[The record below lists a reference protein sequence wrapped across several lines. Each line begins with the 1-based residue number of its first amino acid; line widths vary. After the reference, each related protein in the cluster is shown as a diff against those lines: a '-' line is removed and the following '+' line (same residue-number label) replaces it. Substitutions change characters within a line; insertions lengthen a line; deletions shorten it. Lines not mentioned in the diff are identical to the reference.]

1 MMQEKGIELLISHD
15 TSNMNYLTGYDAAGN
30 EFPVVSNSEAS
41 PVAEIATDDTDFERQ
56 WVKLGSVGPQLKIQS
71 IKGSNDISDALAV
84 GICHFNQN
92 KYI

>member
-1 MMQEKGIELLISHD
+1 MRIEDALADTRAAVEEGIV
-15 TSNMNYLTGYDAAGN
+15 AGGG
-30 EFPVVSNSEAS
+30 SAL
-41 PVAEIATDDTDFERQ
+41 AYAT
-56 WVKLGSVGPQLKIQS
+56 KSLNS